1 MDIANYKT
9 NTVIMKDVCL
19 RTHAVTQD
27 IVGTHTVGLES
38 QVQGIRNDDQSL
50 SPVTPLVSSLFLSFL
65 IP

>member
-1 MDIANYKT
+1 MPEKQ
-9 NTVIMKDVCL
+9 
-19 RTHAVTQD
+19 THAVTQD

-38 QVQGIRNDDQSL
+38 LHHVQVQGIRNDDQSL